1 MAIPLRHVP
10 VKLIVGLI
18 SSEPSRFIA
27 AGHILEKK
35 FGRIDEETLSL
46 DFSHTR
52 YYEEE
57 FGKNL
62 KRKFLS
68 FKKLIPVKRNYAIKL
83 YTNKIEKRLSRN
95 NGRTIYGERSRTI
108 NIDPGY
114 ISPAKLVLFT
124 TKNRSHRI
132 YLDKGIYGDLEL
144 QFIKKSFHPL
154 EWTYPDYRTREY
166 IDFFNSVR
174 ALYLKQIKGK

>member
-1 MAIPLRHVP
+1 MAKPLTHIP

-18 SSEPSRFIA
+18 SSKPSQFISVKS
-27 AGHILEKK
+27 ILEKK
-35 FGRIDEETLSL
+35 FGEVDKETPLL
-46 DFSHTR
+46 DFSHTG

-68 FKKLIPVKRNYAIKL
+68 FKDLIPLKKNYAIKL
-83 YTNKIEKRLSRN
+83 YTIKIEKKLSEN
-95 NGRTIYGERSRTI
+95 STRSRTI

-114 ISPAKLVLFT
+114 ISPSKLVLFT

-132 YLDKGIYGDLEL
+132 YVDKGIYGDLEL
-144 QFIKKSFHPL
+144 MFIKKSFRPL
-154 EWTYPDYRTREY
+154 EWTYPDYGTEEY

-174 ALYLKQIKGK
+174 AVYMSQIKNAA

>member
-1 MAIPLRHVP
+1 MHIP
-10 VKLIVGLI
+10 VKLIIGFI
-18 SSEPSRFIA
+18 SSKPSQFISVKS
-27 AGHILEKK
+27 ILEKK
-35 FGRIDEETLSL
+35 FGKVDKETPLL

-62 KRKFLS
+62 RRKFLS
-68 FKKLIPVKRNYAIKL
+68 FKNLILLKRNYAIKL
-83 YTNKIEKRLSRN
+83 YTNKIEKKLSENSTRK
-95 NGRTIYGERSRTI
+95 RTI

-124 TKNRSHRI
+124 AKNRSHCI
-132 YLDKGIYGDLEL
+132 YVGKGIYGDLEL
-144 QFIKKSFHPL
+144 LFIKKSFRPL
-154 EWTYPDYRTREY
+154 EWTYPDYRTKEH

-174 ALYLKQIKGK
+174 AVYLSQIKRYL